1 MKVVHLTHSS
11 ITVSET
17 FVAQL
22 IESLSSE
29 LSDYTVVLGSSN
41 AGSRI
46 TNVPLIQSDYY
57 SFAQRIGGL
66 AYSIGKFFGVRRG
79 YQLKFC
85 VQRYLI
91 LKRIKKYVISA
102 DVVYIDY
109 LTTAAYVKDL
119 LEALSIPYVVHI
131 HGYDI
136 TSAMT
141 DPVYRHHGIGALR
154 QASVV
159 IAASNHIRR
168 LITLQAGPQA
178 NVEVVRYG
186 LDPEDFIV
194 PSKTEKTNHPSV
206 CFLGRLTEKK
216 HPIALIHAFARV
228 HDLMPNARLK
238 VIGDGDLR
246 GEVMER
252 IKELNLGD
260 CVDFVGAMPFSQA
273 QPLLRES
280 WVFAQ
285 HSVTATS
292 GDQEGFA
299 LSPAEAALYEIP
311 VVSTMH
317 NGITEHV
324 LHGKTGFLAQEY
336 DYEKMAD
343 YLKELLLDE
352 SLRLKMG
359 KAGRQNIVEMCSIEI
374 RGRKIIGLLR
384 GAEAV

>member
-22 IESLSSE
+22 VESLSST
-29 LSDYTVVLGSSN
+29 LSDYTVVLGSSS
-41 AGSRI
+41 AGSCAS
-46 TNVPLIQSDYY
+46 NVPLIQSEYF
-57 SFAQRIGGL
+57 SFAQRASVL
-66 AYSIGKFFGVRRG
+66 AFSIGKFFGTRRG
-79 YQLKFC
+79 YQFKFC

-91 LKRIKKYVISA
+91 LKRIKKYIISA

-119 LEALSIPYVVHI
+119 LSVLNIPYVVHI

-141 DPVYRHHGIGALR
+141 DPVYRHHGIAALR

-159 IAASNHIRR
+159 VAASNHIRR
-168 LITLQAGPQA
+168 LITLQAGSQA

-186 LDPEDFIV
+186 LDSEDFIV
-194 PSKTEKTNHPSV
+194 PSKAEKTKHPSV
-206 CFLGRLTEKK
+206 CFLGRLTHKK
-216 HPIALIHAFARV
+216 HPIALIHAFSLV
-228 HDLMPNARLK
+228 HDAIPDARLK
-238 VIGDGDLR
+238 VIGDGNLR
-246 GEVMER
+246 EEVIGR
-252 IKELNLGD
+252 IKELALEN
-260 CVDFVGAMPFSQA
+260 CVEFVGAMPFSQA

-311 VVSTMH
+311 VVTTIH

-324 LHGKTGFLAQEY
+324 LHGRTGFLVQEY

-343 YLKELLLDE
+343 YLKVLLLDE
-352 SLRLKMG
+352 GLRIKMG
-359 KAGRQNIVEMCSIEI
+359 ASGRQNIVEMCSIEM
-374 RGRKIIGLLR
+374 RKQKIVGLLQDTV
-384 GAEAV
+384 AA